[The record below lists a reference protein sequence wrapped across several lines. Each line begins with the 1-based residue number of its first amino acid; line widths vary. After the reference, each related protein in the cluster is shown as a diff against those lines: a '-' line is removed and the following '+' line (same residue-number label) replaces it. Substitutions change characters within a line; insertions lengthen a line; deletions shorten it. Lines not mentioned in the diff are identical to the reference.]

1 MTLFAVSV
9 FDSAVGAYSP
19 PIFAKSKGEAIRS
32 FSDACNDSS
41 TAMSKHP
48 QDYILFELGSFD
60 ELTGQFHTLDAPKS
74 LGVAIEFVSS
84 E

>member
-1 MTLFAVSV
+1 MNLFAVSV
-9 FDSAVGAYSP
+9 YDSAVGAYSP

-48 QDYILFELGSFD
+48 QDYILLPSVP
-60 ELTGQFHTLDAPKS
+60 LPLN
-74 LGVAIEFVSS
+74 LLRMLRVI
-84 E
+84 